1 MMNLANFNMVFI
13 GDVLDIS
20 DLINL
25 IYYTSIIIRD
35 EVTKIYNYLD
45 LIVISVTGLYFMA
58 GRQGAQKIFDNIVK
72 GVTLVAG
79 GTAIASQLKPGSSQ
93 GKTSNTGSSNTTT
106 KTTTTTTTT
115 TETST
120 SSSATK
126 K

>member
-1 MMNLANFNMVFI
+1 MMNLANFNMVFF

-25 IYYTSIIIRD
+25 INYTSIIIRD

-45 LIVISVTGLYFMA
+45 LIVISVTGIYFMA
-58 GRQGAQKIFDNIVK
+58 GRQGVQKIFDNIVK

-79 GTAIASQLKPGSSQ
+79 GTAIASQLNPGSSQ
-93 GKTSNTGSSNTTT
+93 GNSSNTGSSNTTT